1 MKSIHQRY
9 IKRLK
14 RLEKRIKEGK
24 YTNAFRLY
32 QAKNSLYRMKLKN
45 MPTKSEVIF
54 KKYLIENKVVFMFQK
69 GFLNPFHRIVDF
81 YIPNGQ
87 IIIEIDGGYH
97 KETVEKDAN
106 KDKIWGKM
114 GYTTIR
120 ITNDEVNSGVFVN
133 RWDVKSLTNKGLP
146 GNEQTSV

>member
-1 MKSIHQRY
+1 
-9 IKRLK
+9 
-14 RLEKRIKEGK
+14 
-24 YTNAFRLY
+24 
-32 QAKNSLYRMKLKN
+32 